1 MGKRRIEPGF
11 TDRAKQHPFFD
22 IMSAMNYTENEGV
35 YAGYVKN
42 LTADSNPGYM
52 IKTFGCQMNESDS
65 EKLAGI
71 MEQMGYSRC
80 EEEKSCS
87 VILFNTCCVR
97 ESAEQ
102 KVFGHL
108 GEMKKLKRENP
119 DLVVGLCGCMM
130 QQKGMADKIKASY
143 PYADIVFGANSMH
156 RLPVLLHKVLTGSK
170 RAFEITDGI
179 SQVVEGVPSVRE
191 DEIKAYVPIMHG
203 CDNFCSY
210 CIVPYVRGRE
220 RSREPGEIVKEVKSL
235 VDNGVKEITLLG
247 QNVNSYDGGIG
258 FAALLGEVAGKS
270 EIRRIR
276 FMTSHPKDIDADV
289 MGAIRDNENI
299 CNHLHLPI
307 QSGSTRILARMNR
320 SYTKESYLE
329 KIRMVRETV
338 PGIGLSTDIIVGFP
352 GETEEDFAETLD
364 VLEKVRFDFAFT
376 FIYSKRKGTPAAKM
390 KGEVPEPIK
399 HERFNRLLE
408 VQNRITL
415 EQNEKC
421 VGDII
426 EVMVEGASR
435 TDPGMLT
442 GRTQTNR
449 IVNFKADGGKAGD
462 FAEVQITNAK
472 TWHLEGELKR
482 WKL

>member
-1 MGKRRIEPGF
+1 MGKRRIEPGCAN
-11 TDRAKQHPFFD
+11 RAIQHPFFD
-22 IMSAMNYTENEGV
+22 IMSAMDYTKKEGV
-35 YAGYVKN
+35 YAGYVKK
-42 LTADSNPGYM
+42 LIADSRPGYM

-65 EKLAGI
+65 EKLAGL
-71 MEQMGYSRC
+71 MEQMGYRRRDD
-80 EEEKSCS
+80 EKSCH

-130 QQKGMADKIKASY
+130 QQKGMADKIKKSY
-143 PYADIVFGANSMH
+143 PYVDIIFGTNSMH
-156 RLPVLLHKVLTGSK
+156 RLPMLLHKVLTGGK
-170 RAFEITDGI
+170 KAFEVSNGI
-179 SQVVEGVPSVRE
+179 SRVVEGAPSVRE

-220 RSREPGEIVKEVKSL
+220 RSREPEDIVNEVKVL
-235 VDNGVKEITLLG
+235 VADGVKEITLLG
-247 QNVNSYDGGIG
+247 QNVNSYDGGLG
-258 FAALLGEVAGKS
+258 FASLLGKVAYS
-270 EIRRIR
+270 CDIRRIR
-276 FMTSHPKDIDADV
+276 FMTSHPKDIDEDV

-299 CNHLHLPI
+299 CDHLHLPI
-307 QSGSTRILARMNR
+307 QSGSTRILARMSRN
-320 SYTKESYLE
+320 YTGESYLE

-338 PGIGLSTDIIVGFP
+338 PEIGLSTDIIVGFP

-364 VLEKVRFDFAFT
+364 VLEKVKFDFAFT

-390 KGEVPEPIK
+390 EGEVPEPVK
-399 HERFNRLLE
+399 HERFKRLLE

-415 EQNEKC
+415 ERNEKC

-426 EVMVEGASR
+426 EVMVEGESR

-462 FAEVQITNAK
+462 FAQVHITKAK
-472 TWHLEGELKR
+472 TWNLEGELEK
-482 WKL
+482 WTL